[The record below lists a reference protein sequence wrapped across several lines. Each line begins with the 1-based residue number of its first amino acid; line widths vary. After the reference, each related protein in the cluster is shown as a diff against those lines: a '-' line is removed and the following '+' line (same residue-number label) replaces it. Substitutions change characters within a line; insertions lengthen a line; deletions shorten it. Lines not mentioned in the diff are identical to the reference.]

1 MSKGYVLQVFGPVID
16 VQFQS
21 IEDVPK
27 VKDILILDK
36 GTGEKLSLET
46 SIIMN
51 NTIARCIALGPPEG
65 IAKGMEVT
73 NTKNPFT
80 YL

>member
-36 GTGEKLSLET
+36 GRRE
-46 SIIMN
+46 IV
-51 NTIARCIALGPPEG
+51 P
-65 IAKGMEVT
+65 
-73 NTKNPFT
+73 
-80 YL
+80 